1 MILSSMASEM
11 ADKEAK
17 KTIAPDHVIKALEE
31 LEFHEFIPYLEQ
43 ILIEHKESQKVKE
56 RRDAK
61 FKKSGLSEEEL
72 LRQQEE
78 LFRQSR
84 SRLQQN
90 SVSGTSGST
99 PPLASP
105 TETIKTEES

>member
-11 ADKEAK
+11 ADNEAK
-17 KTIAPDHVIKALEE
+17 KTIAPDHVIKALQE
-31 LEFHEFIPYLEQ
+31 LEFDEFIPYLEQ
-43 ILIEHKESQKVKE
+43 ILVQHKENQKIRE

-90 SVSGTSGST
+90 SISGISSNE
-99 PPLASP
+99 PSDDV
-105 TETIKTEES
+105 KEEGT